1 MTKLPAYILTNPN
14 SGRHLYGR
22 GWLGLIPLIG
32 AFVGVGLVALGVFK
46 YKDKKLVLIGVG
58 GILFSV
64 ILYGG
69 LFLFMFSDT
78 ARKQLVT
85 FVPQRLNTLVKE
97 LEFYKLQKGEYP
109 DSLDQLLFTNRVS
122 HITDPVSI
130 NGPGPQKKYNYRK
143 VGDRYLLFSSGFDK
157 TIGTAD
163 DIYPTIDSTGCGFIL
178 PQVRVDG
185 H

>member
-1 MTKLPAYILTNPN
+1 MSKLPAYILTNPN

-46 YKDKKLVLIGVG
+46 YKDKKLILIGVA

-64 ILYGG
+64 VLYGG

-78 ARKQLVT
+78 ARRQVVT
-85 FVPQRLNTLVKE
+85 IVPQNLNTVVRD
-97 LEFYKLQKGEYP
+97 LEFYKMQKREYP
-109 DSLDQLLFTNRVS
+109 DSLDQLYSINKFS
-122 HITDPVSI
+122 PIGDPVSV

-143 VGDRYLLFSSGFDK
+143 LGSRYLLFSSGLDK
-157 TIGTAD
+157 RPGTVDDIHPTIDTIGTGL
-163 DIYPTIDSTGCGFIL
+163 IFPN
-178 PQVRVDG
+178 
-185 H
+185 